1 MTKNKRQIDGVW
13 PETELPVDP
22 AARQAAIYREEGA
35 TFLRLALLRFIAAEE
50 HQLAERL
57 DELIDSVEN
66 SIEWPHH

>member
-1 MTKNKRQIDGVW
+1 MTKDKRQIDGVW

-22 AARQAAIYREEGA
+22 SARQTEIYREEGA

-57 DELIDSVEN
+57 DELIDSVEESTN
-66 SIEWPHH
+66 LRHH